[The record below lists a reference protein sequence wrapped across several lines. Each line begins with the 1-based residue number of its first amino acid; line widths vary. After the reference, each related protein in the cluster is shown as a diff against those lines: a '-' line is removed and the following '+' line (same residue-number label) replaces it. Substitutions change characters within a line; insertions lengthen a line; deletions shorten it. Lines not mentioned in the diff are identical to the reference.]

1 MGVESENEKLMKR
14 ILLIHTG
21 GTFGMGFKG
30 GTLAPSSFIQR
41 IVEFVPEIRKI
52 AEIESRIVANID
64 SSNIGIEHWIKIAD
78 VIVENYESFDGFVI
92 THGTDTMVYTASALS
107 FMLGGLSKPVILT
120 GSQRPLSE
128 IRTDAR
134 NNLINAVELATY
146 QIPEVCIF
154 FNNKL
159 FRGNRTKKLNIWGFD
174 AFDSPNYPPLAEVGV
189 GIEINEENFLKRDE
203 KSLVVSKN
211 FSDRVFCIKI
221 FPGLRVDYLMSLLEL
236 DVQGFVIEA
245 FGSGNLPNIEERS
258 LIPFVKNAIEMG
270 KVVAISTQ
278 AVYGKVDLSLY
289 QCGKDALDAG
299 ALSCKDMTTESAIVK
314 LMFLFG
320 KYGNDVEKVIE
331 KFYEPIAGEIS
342 ED

>member
-1 MGVESENEKLMKR
+1 MKR

-21 GTFGMGFKG
+21 GTFGMGFKD
-30 GTLAPSSFIQR
+30 GTLAPSSFVQR
-41 IVEFVPEIRKI
+41 IIEFVPEIKQI
-52 AEIESRIVANID
+52 AEIESKIVANID

-78 VIVENYESFDGFVI
+78 VIAENYERFDGFVI

-107 FMLGGLSKPVILT
+107 FMLEGLSKPVILT

-159 FRGNRTKKLNIWGFD
+159 FRGNRTKKINIWGFD

-189 GIEINEENFLKRDE
+189 GIEIHEKNFLKRE
-203 KSLVVSKN
+203 NKNFIVTKN
-211 FSDRVFCIKI
+211 FSDKVFCVKV
-221 FPGLRVDYLMSLLEL
+221 FPGLRVEYLMSLLDL
-236 DVQGFVIEA
+236 DIKGFVIEA

-258 LIPFVKNAIEMG
+258 LIPFVKSAVEMG

-278 AVYGKVDLSLY
+278 AVYGKVDLALY

-299 ALSCKDMTTESAIVK
+299 ALSCKDMTTEAGIVK

-320 KYGNDVEKVIE
+320 KYGDDVDKVIGE
-331 KFYEPIAGEIS
+331 FYKPIAGEIS
-342 ED
+342 EV

>member
-1 MGVESENEKLMKR
+1 MKR

-21 GTFGMGFKG
+21 GTFGMALKN
-30 GTLAPSSFIQR
+30 GTLAPSAFIQK
-41 IVEFVPEIRKI
+41 ILEFVPELKQI
-52 AEIESRIVANID
+52 AEIESHIVTNID

-78 VIVENYESFDGFVI
+78 VISDNYEQFDGFVI
-92 THGTDTMVYTASALS
+92 THGTDTMTYTASALS
-107 FMLGGLSKPVILT
+107 FMLDGLSKPVILT

-146 QIPEVCIF
+146 SIPEVCIF

-159 FRGNRTKKLNIWGFD
+159 FRGNRTKKINIWGFD

-189 GIEINEENFLKRDE
+189 GIEIYKGNFLKRE
-203 KSLVVSKN
+203 NKNLVISKN
-211 FSDRVFCIKI
+211 FSDKVFCVKV
-221 FPGLRVDYLMSLLEL
+221 FPSLKLDYLLSLLET
-236 DVQGFVIEA
+236 DIKGFVIEA

-258 LIPFVKNAIEMG
+258 LIPFVREAVKMG
-270 KVVAISTQ
+270 KIVAISTQ
-278 AVYGKVDLSLY
+278 AVYGKVDLTLY

-299 ALSCKDMTTESAIVK
+299 ALSCKDMTTETAIVK

-320 KYGNDVEKVIE
+320 KCGDDVEAVVNE
-331 KFYEPIAGEIS
+331 FYRSIAGEIS